1 MGSYSVGDEETK
13 TCSNEGGLLL
23 SDIDKAAKGRA
34 VGRYRQRIGRNVAV
48 RGSSKLYKE
57 IKASESHAFLWY
69 WDNFWHGC
77 GYLPQHVS
85 EAINKMQAAIE
96 PNRKILEEYF
106 NDQVEFS
113 GGSEV

>member
-1 MGSYSVGDEETK
+1 MSD
-13 TCSNEGGLLL
+13 L
-23 SDIDKAAKGRA
+23 SQDKAAKGRA
-34 VGRYRQRIGRNVAV
+34 VGRYRQRIGRKVAV

-106 NDQVEFS
+106 GETTYKDIPEKQ
-113 GGSEV
+113 GIDGA